1 MCAKKTVNG
10 QYRCNP
16 EGSAQSLE
24 SFPKE
29 LNFGHPIYFYALFQK
44 VAWAAEVVKFGYS
57 VLWAVRNKGGG
68 RREARQLQS
77 LLLQPFSAGLDP
89 HHLDSS
95 IFIDIHDDFSISLAD
110 HIFVGYGHDV

>member
-1 MCAKKTVNG
+1 MCAKNTVDG

-29 LNFGHPIYFYALFQK
+29 LNFGHPMYFYALFQK

-57 VLWAVRNKGGG
+57 VLWAVRNGGEK
-68 RREARQLQS
+68 RRQLKS
-77 LLLQPFSAGLDP
+77 LLLQPFSVP
-89 HHLDSS
+89 TLDSS
-95 IFIDIHDDFSISLAD
+95 VFIDMIRDDFSIFLAD